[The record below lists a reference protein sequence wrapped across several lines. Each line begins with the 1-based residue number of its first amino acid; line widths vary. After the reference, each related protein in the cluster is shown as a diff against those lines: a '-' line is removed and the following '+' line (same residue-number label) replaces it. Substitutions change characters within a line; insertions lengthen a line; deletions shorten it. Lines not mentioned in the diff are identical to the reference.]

1 MSVFDSSDF
10 GIKQQ
15 INSFIQV
22 EEGLLA
28 QCRRLRGTTTD
39 AAGQLIAAGLAEGAE
54 AIATDL
60 FSSTLAGRYAKRFA
74 KNYVRQ
80 DTRRTLA
87 VQESNI
93 DAQHQYTV
101 RSALG
106 LLQSVSENKPRSIH
120 PNSQLLAARINRAQ
134 AFSRLETRVSRTIL
148 ALKDIAG
155 KRLIYNSELASRAME
170 KPPPKPKPNIKFPR
184 IANILTEVAALEPKL
199 RRHIRNNLMK
209 EYGDDWQAKI
219 KEKFGSSYPKWESV
233 SRMRGGAD
241 VLDGT
246 QFGDLVNIPNQIDV
260 LRSGALATRQAQL
273 ALTIIQGERRLL
285 VHPLEDFTEDI
296 DEPRYKTT
304 SMAILSLTS
313 IL

>member
-1 MSVFDSSDF
+1 MSAFDSSDSS
-10 GIKQQ
+10 IKQQ
-15 INSFIQV
+15 INYFIQV

-28 QCRRLRGTTTD
+28 QCRRLRSMTAD
-39 AAGQLIAAGLAEGAE
+39 AAGQLIAAGLSEGAK

-60 FSSTLAGRYAKRFA
+60 FSSALAGRYAKRFA
-74 KNYVRQ
+74 KNYLRQ
-80 DTRRTLA
+80 DTRRALA

-106 LLQSVSENKPRSIH
+106 LLQSVSENKLRSNQ
-120 PNSQLLAARINRAQ
+120 PKSQSLIARINRAQ
-134 AFSRLETRVSRTIL
+134 VFSRLETRINRTIL

-155 KRLIYNSELASRAME
+155 KRLVYNHELASRATE
-170 KPPPKPKPNIKFPR
+170 KLLPRPKPTVKFPR
-184 IANILTEVAALEPKL
+184 IANILTEVAGFEPKL
-199 RRHIRNNLMK
+199 RRHIRNVLKK
-209 EYGDDWQAKI
+209 EYGVDWQVKI
-219 KEKFGSSYPKWESV
+219 REKFGSSYPKWGSV
-233 SRMRGGAD
+233 SRQRGGAD
-241 VLDGT
+241 ILDGT
-246 QFGDLVNIPNQIDV
+246 QFGDLINILNQFDV
-260 LRSGALATRQAQL
+260 LRTGTLATRQAQL

-296 DEPRYKTT
+296 DESRYKTT